1 MKKSLLF
8 AAISFT
14 VASASAQT
22 LDTKKLTDNVT
33 QKNYVAAL
41 NEVNLIKKKISDL
54 AAAELL
60 KAFPQKFGE
69 YQQQPSNRLGGD
81 MMGGIGLNIIYAKP
95 AKEVAAETAQPAQ
108 PVITPDNKQPGQLL
122 TPAAPAMPGM
132 MGGQED
138 ELYVTVTN
146 NLNLAHEVSGA
157 HSGEEYT
164 PMGGIP
170 AEPVR
175 IKGYRALLKNDPY
188 SGPTAQIIIGA
199 TFVEVKDRKG
209 TDTKRVAQFLENVDI
224 EKLKSIFG
232 E

>member
-14 VASASAQT
+14 VASATAQT

-41 NEVNLIKKKISDL
+41 NEVNVIKKKISDM
-54 AAAELL
+54 ATAELL
-60 KAFPQKFGE
+60 KAFPQKFAE
-69 YQQQPSNRLGGD
+69 YEQQPITRLGGD
-81 MMGGIGLNIIYAKP
+81 MMGGIGLNITYAKP
-95 AKEVAAETAQPAQ
+95 AKPAAAAAAEPAQ
-108 PVITPDNKQPGQLL
+108 TIITPDTKQPGQVL
-122 TPAAPAMPGM
+122 TPATPPMPGM
-132 MGGQED
+132 MEGNED

-146 NLNLAHEVSGA
+146 NLNLAHEVVSA
-157 HSGEEYT
+157 HSGEEFT

-175 IKGYRALLKNDPY
+175 IKGYRALLKNAPF

-199 TFVEVKDRKG
+199 TFVEVQDRKG
-209 TDTKRVAQFLENVDI
+209 TDTKRAAQFLENIDI